1 MLLRQKWIISNR
13 NQIYNRKDFFIFTSD
28 DFTFNWET
36 DFEKLIRKNWKISS
50 KMACEIENLF
60 DFEEDFETTNE
71 LPISI
76 LKDIEVELCNNLLHS
91 AAESA
96 DQTDGPLGFIQN
108 IVDNVRSEFENF
120 IESGDKKTFLRI
132 LTKIFALLLSVKAGN
147 SEKIIN
153 ITKFA
158 ISTVVKKRSEQ
169 N

>member
-1 MLLRQKWIISNR
+1 
-13 NQIYNRKDFFIFTSD
+13 
-28 DFTFNWET
+28 
-36 DFEKLIRKNWKISS
+36 
-50 KMACEIENLF
+50 MACEIENLF
-60 DFEEDFETTNE
+60 DFEEDFKTTNE